1 MLSTTEFSEILLR
14 SAPEHEAWSLIESP
28 NSKEHYLDLL
38 EWASTLQIGRF
49 KTELKILQPQLGLV
63 LLWLESEVARR
74 QGGEGSLWPILSDQ
88 RLVPWNNF
96 VHSELFAG
104 AGHATQTHRDLLRRA
119 AEHYSLRHTFL
130 EEEGQNWYRLI
141 YLQFGFTHDDAV
153 QRLAPWLSGQILPI
167 SVQKLLEANDSGAHA
182 FQQVWRSLRMFRLG
196 NLNQAILET
205 RLKNNPWVLPEWCNA
220 LIAAAKKSSAQVL
233 EVADLEAA
241 ELRFFTPPK
250 LFWSEGSQP
259 FFTTSLCNLDEI
271 KLESADYQLKVGDR
285 ILARLMRQA
294 DGSYHSDTG
303 ETIALPIEPT
313 AAMSIV
319 GGDGQIAAY
328 DEAVLWDPMEEI
340 TLYSIRSGAAIQP
353 GERLR
358 AGAEIF
364 LIASGDVAIRPTP
377 ASSIDLGL
385 GYRLHRIAAGWNG
398 QLEAI
403 LDDDVVWTS
412 TAGAPAPPLG
422 TAGVFAHFTQTLDLT
437 THQWN
442 KSIPPWR
449 LPIQFR
455 IPDGWNFTRLRWRR
469 ADGQL
474 VELSEMPSH
483 LTLTEIDAVRAV
495 VLRVRIA
502 SGLNCRTDVLRVPV
516 PFVAA
521 IRWTAE
527 GNAHHHPP
535 FRKLL
540 LGEARRQTWSFS
552 LPPGKAGPR
561 DPRLCCFVEG
571 RMLHGRL
578 KTRPDTL
585 PDLGGYGAPL
595 RVLED
600 PYVNPTPVLEI
611 TPCVLDDGVIGSVT
625 WLPEENGYYIKSR
638 FTTLGEEHRI
648 IVWHSPAED
657 KSVVKEIP
665 REGLVAKDDG
675 WLWPCDQNSRLHGV
689 ALEFRATRLGS
700 WFDPHTWS
708 DAAVNAS
715 LGEPCRTAAMLRA
728 WKAPLLQNEGNH
740 FKNIV
745 EWLGA
750 HWVDVLPVWFAL
762 DKQTGPDGL
771 PWQMPQ
777 ITIHWQATVNELL
790 TASLPPPN
798 DQSAGEIVE
807 ALFPKAIGAH
817 ALGSALW
824 ILADVC
830 PILAARVSRIYLR
843 EFMRPADR
851 QKFFS
856 LMLACADLS
865 VSDERADE
873 IGKIHG
879 NRDGYWLQRTVPA
892 LAAFEHPTRVDIPR
906 AYRLLSKS
914 KDYRLYAL
922 GRWLRE
928 IQLKDKL

>member
-1 MLSTTEFSEILLR
+1 MPSTAELAEILHK
-14 SAPEHEAWSLIESP
+14 SAPEHEGWSLVESP
-28 NSKEHYLDLL
+28 NSADRYEELQQWAAGMTYQTWSGDLHL
-38 EWASTLQIGRF
+38 RGR
-49 KTELKILQPQLGLV
+49 QLGLV
-63 LLWLESEVARR
+63 LLWLESEAARR
-74 QGGEGSLWPILSDQ
+74 HGGEGTLWPILSN
-88 RLVPWNNF
+88 RTLVPWASR
-96 VHSELFAG
+96 VHSELFTG
-104 AGHATQTHRDLLRRA
+104 AGHATQTHRDLLRKA
-119 AEHYSLRHTFL
+119 AKDFALRHTFQ
-130 EEEGQNWYRLI
+130 EEEGQHWYRLI

-167 SVQKLLEANDSGAHA
+167 SVQKLLEANDSGAQA

-196 NLNQAILET
+196 NLNQAALEA
-205 RLKNNPWVLPEWCNA
+205 RLKNNPWVLPEWCND
-220 LIAAAKKSSAQVL
+220 LVAAAKKSSAQVL

-241 ELRFFTPPK
+241 ELRFFTAPK
-250 LFWSEGSQP
+250 LSWSESGQP
-259 FFTTSLCNLDEI
+259 FFTTNLCNLDELQ
-271 KLESADYQLKVGDR
+271 LESADYHLKAGDHV
-285 ILARLMRQA
+285 LARLIRQP
-294 DGSYHSDTG
+294 DRGYHSDAA

-313 AAMSIV
+313 VALSLV
-319 GGDGQIAAY
+319 GDDGQIAAH
-328 DEAVLWDPMEEI
+328 DEAVLWNPMEEI
-340 TLYSIRSGAAIQP
+340 TLYSIRSGAMIQP

-403 LDDDVVWTS
+403 LDDDVIWTS
-412 TAGAPAPPLG
+412 TVGAPAPPKG
-422 TAGVFAHFTQTLDLT
+422 AAVVSAHFTQTLDLT
-437 THQWN
+437 ANQWN
-442 KSIPPWR
+442 KAIPPWS

-483 LTLTEIDAVRAV
+483 LTLTELDAVRTV

-502 SGLNCRTDVLRVPV
+502 SGLNRRTEVLRVPV

-552 LPPGKAGPR
+552 LPAGNAGPR
-561 DPRLCCFVEG
+561 DPRLCSFVEG

-578 KTRPDTL
+578 KTRPSTL
-585 PDLGGYGAPL
+585 PDLAGYGAPL

-611 TPCVLDDGVIGSVT
+611 TPCVLDDGVIGAVT
-625 WLPEENGYYIKSR
+625 WLPEKNGFHIKSR
-638 FTTLGEEHRI
+638 FTTLGEDHRI
-648 IVWHSPAED
+648 LVWHSAAKD

-665 REGLVAKDDG
+665 CEELTAKDDG
-675 WLWPCDQNSRLHGV
+675 WFWQCDQNSRLHGV

-745 EWLGA
+745 AWLSA
-750 HWVDVLPVWFAL
+750 NWVEVLPVWLAVSP
-762 DKQTGPDGL
+762 QTGPDGI

-777 ITIHWQATVNELL
+777 MNIHWQATVNELV
-790 TASLPPPN
+790 TASLPIP
-798 DQSAGEIVE
+798 DEQSASEIVE
-807 ALFPKAIGAH
+807 ALVPNATGAN

-824 ILADVC
+824 MLADVC

-843 EFMRPADR
+843 EFMKPAER
-851 QKFFS
+851 QMFFN
-856 LMLACADLS
+856 LMLACSDLS

-873 IGKIHG
+873 IGRIHG
-879 NRDGYWLQRTVPA
+879 NRDGFWLQSTVPK
-892 LAAFEHPTRVDIPR
+892 LAALEKPTGVEIPR

-928 IQLKDKL
+928 IR